1 MPTMDQIKALREST
15 GAGMMDCKKALVEN
29 GDDLE
34 KATDW
39 LRAKGLASAAKKAG
53 RVAAEGIVV
62 AHVAADGASLVEVN
76 CETDFVTKNDRF
88 RTLAG
93 DLAKHVWEANPSSV
107 RDAGGMYEQVF
118 ASTGK
123 TVDESLREAVAVI
136 GENIQARR
144 FARFALGSEF
154 GLVHAYIHSGGTH
167 GVLVEAS
174 ADSAAAASS
183 DAFKALV
190 NDLALHV
197 CVSAPEFVRR
207 EEVPQSAF
215 DRERAVQLE
224 KTMAEGKDAAM
235 AAKIVDGR
243 MSKWYSEVCLLDQ
256 PFFKDDKKK
265 VSAVVAETAKALGA
279 KIEVARISRLVMG
292 EGIEKATSDFAA
304 EVAAQAGL

>member
-1 MPTMDQIKALREST
+1 MPTMDQIKALRELT

-29 GDDLE
+29 GDDVE
-34 KATDW
+34 KAVDW

-62 AHVAADGASLVEVN
+62 AHVAAGGAALLEVN

-88 RTLAG
+88 RQLSA
-93 DLAKHVWEANPSSV
+93 DLAAHVWTANPASV
-107 RDAGGMYEQVF
+107 RDAGGMYEQTL
-118 ASTGK
+118 AATGK
-123 TVDESLREAVAVI
+123 SVDESLREAVSVI

-144 FARFALGSEF
+144 FVRFALGGEH
-154 GLVHAYIHSGGTH
+154 GLVHAYIHGGGTH

-174 ADSAAAASS
+174 TDSAAAAA
-183 DAFKALV
+183 DDRFKALV
-190 NDLALHV
+190 NDIALHV
-197 CVSAPEFVRR
+197 CVSAPEYVRR

-215 DRERAVQLE
+215 DRERAIQLE
-224 KTMAEGKDAAM
+224 KTIAEGKDAAM

-243 MSKWYSEVCLLDQ
+243 MGKWYSEVCLVDQ

-265 VSAVVAETAKALGA
+265 VAAVVAETAKALGA
-279 KIEVARISRLVMG
+279 KVEIARIARLVMG
-292 EGIEKATSDFAA
+292 EGIEKAASDFAA

>member
-29 GDDLE
+29 GDDLD

-144 FARFALGSEF
+144 FARFARGSEF
-154 GLVHAYIHSGGTH
+154 GIVHAYIHSC
-167 GVLVEAS
+167 
-174 ADSAAAASS
+174 SS
-183 DAFKALV
+183 
-190 NDLALHV
+190 
-197 CVSAPEFVRR
+197 RR
-207 EEVPQSAF
+207 RWP
-215 DRERAVQLE
+215 RAR
-224 KTMAEGKDAAM
+224 TPRWPPRSSM
-235 AAKIVDGR
+235 AA
-243 MSKWYSEVCLLDQ
+243 
-256 PFFKDDKKK
+256 
-265 VSAVVAETAKALGA
+265 
-279 KIEVARISRLVMG
+279 
-292 EGIEKATSDFAA
+292 
-304 EVAAQAGL
+304 

>member
-1 MPTMDQIKALREST
+1 MDQIKALREIT

-29 GDDLE
+29 GDDVE
-34 KATDW
+34 KAVDW

-53 RVAAEGIVV
+53 RVAAEGIVL
-62 AHVAADGASLVEVN
+62 AHVAAGGAALLEVN

-88 RTLAG
+88 RQLAS
-93 DLAKHVWEANPSSV
+93 DLAAHVWTANPASV
-107 RDAGGMYEQVF
+107 RDAGGMYEQTL

-123 TVDESLREAVAVI
+123 SVDESLREAVAVI
-136 GENIQARR
+136 GENIQGRR
-144 FARFALGSEF
+144 FVRFALGGEH
-154 GLVHAYIHSGGTH
+154 GLVHAYIHGGGTH

-174 ADSAAAASS
+174 TDSSAAAA
-183 DAFKALV
+183 DDRFKALV
-190 NDLALHV
+190 NDIALHV
-197 CVSAPEFVRR
+197 CVSAPEYVRR

-215 DRERAVQLE
+215 DRERAIQLE
-224 KTMAEGKDAAM
+224 KTIAEGKDAAM

-243 MSKWYSEVCLLDQ
+243 MGKWYSEVCLVDQ

-279 KIEVARISRLVMG
+279 KVEIVRIARLVMG
-292 EGIEKATSDFAA
+292 EGIEKAASDFAA